1 MAPDGLDALWQYACA
16 AAEDGWTPLGGTP
29 DMSLSVRDVA
39 ETTLLRVSYN
49 LTDGT
54 VLQNFLNFCANP
66 EQQDVGYA
74 KIIEVHDLAPGDLI
88 AKARFE
94 LGMLSKCQ
102 ALMGPSNGDKSNT
115 ITSRMSKRMAFPR
128 SDQHT
133 FLWADCDA
141 DSWEVLDQSKHSQLM
156 STGVTVF
163 GPEPCDCID
172 VTVMPPKMDGWTLAQ
187 TVHHVFTPTWKAF
200 VDMPVKLQKSRY
212 VVVAVKGCKPAGPL
226 IKALSGD
233 WVRYVEDMSIFSL
246 PNYLRLLLEVLD
258 MAHIKVWSFADGLQV
273 VPYQAVILQKHWD
286 EFWEAMG
293 PAWGEMRTAYRAAHG
308 GTSAPRLVI
317 AKHPSFA
324 QPLSQLEPLG
334 IAIA

>member
-88 AKARFE
+88 AKAHVE
-94 LGMLSKCQ
+94 SAMMSK
-102 ALMGPSNGDKSNT
+102 ALALLGPSSGDVSNAYAT
-115 ITSRMSKRMAFPR
+115 RMSKRMAFPR

-133 FLWADCDA
+133 VAWADCDA
-141 DSWEVLDQSKHSQLM
+141 DSWEILDKSKQLHLM
-156 STGVTVF
+156 STGVTIF
-163 GPEPCDCID
+163 GPGAFDCVD
-172 VTVMPPKMDGWTLAQ
+172 VTEMPCKIDGWTLAQ
-187 TVHHVFTPTWKAF
+187 TVHHVFTPVWKAI
-200 VDMPVKLQKSRY
+200 VDVPVRLQKSRY

-233 WVRYVEDMSIFSL
+233 WVKHSEDMSTFSL
-246 PNYLRLLLEVLD
+246 PNYLRLLLESLD
-258 MAHIKVWSFADGLQV
+258 MAHIKVWSFADRLEV
-273 VPYQAVILQKHWD
+273 APYQAVILQKHWD
-286 EFWEAMG
+286 EFWNAMV
-293 PAWGEMRTAYRAAHG
+293 PVWGEMRTAYRAAHG
-308 GTSAPRLVI
+308 GTYAPRLVI
-317 AKHPSFA
+317 AKHPSFV

-334 IAIA
+334 VAVA